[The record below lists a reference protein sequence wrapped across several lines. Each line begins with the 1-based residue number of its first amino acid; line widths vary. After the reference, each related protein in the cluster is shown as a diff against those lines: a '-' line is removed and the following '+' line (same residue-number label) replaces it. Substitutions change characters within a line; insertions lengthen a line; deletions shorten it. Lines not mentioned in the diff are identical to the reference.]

1 MMTFLGVARPFVG
14 VPGRPACACV
24 AAGAATWGR
33 GSTPWVR
40 RDRGTTPWPPA
51 HRRLACPGPRPA
63 RRWALQDPGVAGQI
77 GAPGFLISRSP
88 LAARRSTRRPGGA
101 GGGEGMRNS
110 MAGRFVSSGRA
121 GTRVGLR
128 GNTLENQGAAPK
140 LLAVTGRLSPVSVI
154 IRR

>member
-1 MMTFLGVARPFVG
+1 MTFLGVARPFVG

-88 LAARRSTRRPGGA
+88 LDTT
-101 GGGEGMRNS
+101 
-110 MAGRFVSSGRA
+110 AGRGRGRRGDAEQYGRPVCAARA
-121 GTRVGLR
+121 GTHARRVVR
-128 GNTLENQGAAPK
+128 ECP
-140 LLAVTGRLSPVSVI
+140 
-154 IRR
+154 